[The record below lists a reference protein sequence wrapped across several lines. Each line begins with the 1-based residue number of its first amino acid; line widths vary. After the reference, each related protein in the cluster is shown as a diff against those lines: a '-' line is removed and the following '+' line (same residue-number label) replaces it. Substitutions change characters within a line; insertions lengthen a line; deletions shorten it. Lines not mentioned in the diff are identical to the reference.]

1 MACVRP
7 VLYRH
12 LMSSVRLVPRAMARA
27 WRSTAFLA
35 TGVPLHLLLAPGWIW
50 LMAMTIKNHV
60 WAAVPV
66 PVVLLLLGGLAL
78 NALQRRRYLALL
90 GMSIPGQPTSGQ
102 RAPGRALRWLRSLQT
117 WRQIVYHVLLGPPLA
132 FAELLVLAMWGAGI
146 ASTTISAWFW
156 IVPLGMHLSHLGSVV
171 FVVYLTAGGLAM
183 LFLAPG
189 LAAAVTRMETRLA
202 PALLG
207 PSRAQQL
214 QRRVD
219 VLAESRA
226 DLVEAAD
233 AERRRI
239 ERDLHDGTQQ
249 RLVSL
254 AVNLGLAR
262 ATLTDLPDEA
272 RKVIDEA
279 HREAKEAIA
288 ELNDLVRGLH
298 PAVLEDRGLDAALSG
313 LAARVP
319 YLARLRVEVDER
331 PAPTVESVA
340 YFVVSEALT
349 NVTKHAQAT
358 HVDVTV
364 KRTGKMLR
372 VNISDNGTGGADPS
386 AGTGLSGLAKRVRS
400 VDGTFRISSPAGGP
414 TTIAAELP
422 CEL

>member
-1 MACVRP
+1 
-7 VLYRH
+7 VL
-12 LMSSVRLVPRAMARA
+12 V
-27 WRSTAFLA
+27 
-35 TGVPLHLLLAPGWIW
+35 
-50 LMAMTIKNHV
+50 
-60 WAAVPV
+60 
-66 PVVLLLLGGLAL
+66 VVLLLGSIGLTS
-78 NALQRRRYLALL
+78 LQRRRYRALPVVD
-90 GMSIPGQPTSGQ
+90 IPGPQPTSARGV
-102 RAPGRALRWLRSLQT
+102 PDRALRLLRSPET

-132 FAELLVLAMWGAGI
+132 FAELLVLAMWAAGI
-146 ASTTISAWFW
+146 ACATIYAWIW
-156 IVPLGMHLSHLGSVV
+156 AVPLHLRVSHLGSAV
-171 FVVYLTAGGLAM
+171 FTVYVTAGGLVM
-183 LFLAPG
+183 LFIAPA
-189 LAAAVTRMETRLA
+189 LAAAVTRIETRLA

-207 PSRAQQL
+207 PSRTQQL
-214 QRRVD
+214 QLRVD
-219 VLAESRA
+219 DLSESRA

-262 ATLTDLPDEA
+262 ATLTDLPDGA
-272 RKVIDEA
+272 RKVIHEA

-288 ELNDLVRGLH
+288 ELNDLMRGLH

-313 LAARVP
+313 LAARAP
-319 YLARLRVEVDER
+319 YPVRLRVDVGER

-364 KRTGKMLR
+364 KRIGKMLH
-372 VNISDNGTGGADPS
+372 VDITDNGTGDADPS

-414 TTIAAELP
+414 TTIAVELP